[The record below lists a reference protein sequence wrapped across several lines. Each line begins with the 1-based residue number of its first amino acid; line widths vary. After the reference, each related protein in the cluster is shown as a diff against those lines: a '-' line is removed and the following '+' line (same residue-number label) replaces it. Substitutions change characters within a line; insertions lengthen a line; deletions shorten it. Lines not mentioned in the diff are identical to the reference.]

1 MDKNFAEVSIVFKG
15 DNAQNN
21 RAAFIEH
28 MDTIEGIGG
37 LIEGIKFHGGTVES
51 VHDDIKQDIIIVN
64 G

>member
-1 MDKNFAEVSIVFKG
+1 MKRNFAEISIVFKG
-15 DNAQNN
+15 DNAEKN

-37 LIEGIKFHGGTVES
+37 LVEGIKFHGGTVDS
-51 VHDDIKQDIIIVN
+51 IHDDVNQDIIIVN